1 MKYSLPSLLLG
12 IALCS
17 SAFADETAQER
28 IEFEKGKSRAVVS
41 GEVTGHNQVLYKLH
55 AKEGQFL
62 TVIMRPEVNGADF
75 NIFIP
80 DRGPGD
86 EALFSSS
93 AGGKRYLGQL
103 YKTGNHTIQV
113 FLNRAAAG
121 RGDTLDY
128 KMVVRVT
135 DKQPTEK
142 EAMEDEEVPSTA
154 AVPQKVIDDC
164 LAALRKQIPDRD
176 MEVITAT
183 RGETSYIIDVKVDG
197 VPKPWRCFHDG
208 TSCTG
213 TEYQG
218 EG

>member
-1 MKYSLPSLLLG
+1 MYES
-12 IALCS
+12 
-17 SAFADETAQER
+17 TW
-28 IEFEKGKSRAVVS
+28 
-41 GEVTGHNQVLYKLH
+41 
-55 AKEGQFL
+55 L
-62 TVIMRPEVNGADF
+62 TVRLAACVYAAELHEASLEL
-75 NIFIP
+75 P
-80 DRGPGD
+80 DVSD
-86 EALFSSS
+86 LVSESVEALFSSS
-93 AGGKRYLGQL
+93 TGGKRYLGQL

-176 MEVITAT
+176 MEVISAT
-183 RGETSYIIDVKVDG
+183 RGETSFIIDVKVEG
-197 VPKPWRCFHDG
+197 VPKPWRCFEVYCCG
-208 TSCTG
+208 
-213 TEYQG
+213 
-218 EG
+218 